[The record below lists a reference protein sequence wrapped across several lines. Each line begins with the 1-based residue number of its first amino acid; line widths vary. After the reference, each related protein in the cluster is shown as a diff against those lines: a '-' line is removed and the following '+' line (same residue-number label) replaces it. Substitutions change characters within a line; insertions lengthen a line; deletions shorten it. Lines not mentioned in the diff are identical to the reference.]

1 MPKIRILFLGSNPIT
16 KNRLGLEEEYRAIDH
31 KLRLCDATH
40 YIDLVSDWAVR
51 LDELHTSLL
60 RHSPH
65 IVHFAGHGNP
75 DGEILLAGD
84 DGEPQSVTPDA
95 LKKLFTALK
104 DNIRVAV
111 FNACFSKPQAQAVTK
126 VIDCAVGMNAKIQD
140 DTAVTFASTF
150 YEAIG
155 FGRSV
160 KQAFDVALAAIA
172 VKGLRGEHVPEL
184 IIKRRVDPAR
194 VFLVAHPPSVNQ
206 PEFGAAQ
213 FKTLPAGTDR
223 PSDLRPEASD
233 APQVSTAASSGR
245 SVGEE
250 ESKVAGD
257 ASAPLTD
264 PTGKVFIS
272 YRRSHV
278 AEVATLMAALHD
290 RGVPTWQDIHDLE
303 EKPMGSALRGT
314 LTDPEISGGVLW
326 ITPDLPDSPVIQR
339 IEAPAM
345 LERARRNDGFF
356 VIPFLAG
363 GVDYD
368 AAKDLIDPIHAYED
382 LSRWNLRNVKGSPI
396 DHAEAAE
403 LANRVL
409 RHRVGEIHKRLPKE
423 QPLRLELN
431 TRKRLPWKSGTALLL
446 DWKDRFDDRL
456 AKAGAWEQFLL
467 PALEDVAQAIE
478 QCAPDRTVEASGRLA
493 LPAAVAFGA
502 CFRGGWRP
510 ATSWRQYTPRRGNQL
525 WNIDEPREESG
536 FKAEIRDHDPA
547 GDELA
552 ALVMV
557 NDDVDP
563 AFQQALRGLPALR
576 GIVRVTRP
584 GDLPHDLATPGEA
597 LDVAHVTVDAINQA
611 RSVFRMTKCVVHLF
625 MAVPAGL
632 AMMIGQLLN
641 KVPLAQTYEL
651 DDQGG
656 VSRYVPAGRLLPSGC
671 DG

>member
-1 MPKIRILFLGSNPIT
+1 MSKIRILFLGSNPIT
-16 KNRLGLEEEYRAIDH
+16 KNRLGLEEEYSAIQH

-40 YIDLVSDWAVR
+40 HVELVSDWAVR

-60 RHSPH
+60 RHNPH
-65 IVHFAGHGNP
+65 VVHFAGHGNP

-150 YEAIG
+150 YETIG

-160 KQAFDVALAAIA
+160 KQAFEVALAAIA
-172 VKGLRGEHVPEL
+172 VKGLKGEDVPEL
-184 IIKRRVDPAR
+184 IIKRRVDPAG

-233 APQVSTAASSGR
+233 APQVLTAASSGR
-245 SVGEE
+245 SVGQE

-257 ASAPLTD
+257 ASATD

-290 RGVPTWQDIHDLE
+290 RGVPTWQDVHDLE

-314 LTDPEISGGVLW
+314 LTDPEISSGVLW

-339 IEAPAM
+339 IEAPLM
-345 LERARRNDGFF
+345 LERARKNDGFF
-356 VIPFLAG
+356 VVPVLAG
-363 GVDYD
+363 GLDYD
-368 AAKDLIDPIHAYED
+368 AARDMVDPAYAYED
-382 LSRWNLRNVKGSPI
+382 LSLWNVRKVKGSPI
-396 DHAEAAE
+396 DHADAAN
-403 LANRVL
+403 LAKRVL
-409 RHRVGEIHKRLPKE
+409 RRRLEEIHKRLPKKE
-423 QPLRLELN
+423 PLRLELN
-431 TRKRLPWKSGTALLL
+431 TRKRLPWESGKALLL

-456 AKAGAWEQFLL
+456 AKPGAWEEFLL
-467 PALEDVAQAIE
+467 SALEDVAQAIE
-478 QCAPDRTVEASGRLA
+478 QRAPGRVVEASGLIA
-493 LPAAVAFGA
+493 LPAAVALGS
-502 CFRGGWRP
+502 CFRAVRRLP
-510 ATSWRQYTPRRGNQL
+510 ISWRQYTPGREDQL
-525 WNIDEPREESG
+525 WNIDQARETSG
-536 FKAEIRDHDPA
+536 FQAQTQDHDPS

-552 ALVMV
+552 VLVIV
-557 NDDVDP
+557 DDDVEP
-563 AFQQALRGLPALR
+563 AFQRARRDLPSLR
-576 GIVRVTRP
+576 GIVRVTKAAGIRH
-584 GDLPHDLATPGEA
+584 DLPTPGQA
-597 LDVAHVTVDAINQA
+597 LDVAHIVVDAINQA
-611 RSVFRMTKCVVHLF
+611 RSLFRDDTKCIHLF

-641 KVPLAQTYEL
+641 KVALTQAYEL
-651 DDQGG
+651 VSEGG
-656 VSRYVPAGRLLPSGC
+656 VNRYVPAARLLPSGS